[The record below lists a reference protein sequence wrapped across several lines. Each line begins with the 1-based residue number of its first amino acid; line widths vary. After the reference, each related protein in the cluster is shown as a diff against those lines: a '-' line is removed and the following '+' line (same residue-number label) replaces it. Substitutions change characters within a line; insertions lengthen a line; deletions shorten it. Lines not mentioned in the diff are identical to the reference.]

1 MTGKLLRLR
10 YYCNHF
16 KYIQIA
22 LMWTLNIQ
30 ITLTITK
37 ESAEEWGKISSSING
52 DYVLSHSPNINV
64 DAGPHVQ
71 QL

>member
-1 MTGKLLRLR
+1 
-10 YYCNHF
+10 
-16 KYIQIA
+16 
-22 LMWTLNIQ
+22 MWTLNIQ